1 MPVVTP
7 EEQARLLGPV
17 LKGTSRAFY
26 LTLRVLSGN
35 LRKPLGLA
43 YLLART
49 ADTIADT
56 KTAALDDR
64 LAMLLE
70 FRGSGGGEGVK
81 LNESSPLPGRRRR
94 GWGGPSGSW

>member
-26 LTLRVLSGN
+26 LTLRVLPGN
-35 LRKPLGLA
+35 LRKPLGIA

-56 KTAALDDR
+56 KTASLS
-64 LAMLLE
+64 M
-70 FRGSGGGEGVK
+70 RGWSYAPGVSRSGGREG
-81 LNESSPLPGRRRR
+81 
-94 GWGGPSGSW
+94 